1 MEITEIVKGYTLKQ
15 LIKDLTELDYEH
27 FREAYEYLVRNG
39 ECNVWVNG
47 NIRDLTTEEACKI
60 GEIMGQSSHQ
70 IRLCG
75 KLIDPYLLDDC
86 HIVEAARKPCN
97 VDVIRFSF
105 DKSVDMLD
113 RYIWV
118 NIETHK
124 VPESNKEINIDA
136 YDASLTAG
144 VAELSSIKGLF
155 ENPVDK
161 EQYEAARNSV
171 MMKYF
176 RWLEKE
182 PFVFALKYMEMQ
194 MWGLSLPEFLRTM
207 DALDYEG
214 YLSSERAVRP
224 IITEA
229 QIAMRRNLNG

>member
-1 MEITEIVKGYTLKQ
+1 MWTP
-15 LIKDLTELDYEH
+15 
-27 FREAYEYLVRNG
+27 
-39 ECNVWVNG
+39 VW
-47 NIRDLTTEEACKI
+47 
-60 GEIMGQSSHQ
+60 
-70 IRLCG
+70 
-75 KLIDPYLLDDC
+75 
-86 HIVEAARKPCN
+86 
-97 VDVIRFSF
+97 
-105 DKSVDMLD
+105 
-113 RYIWV
+113 
-118 NIETHK
+118 IE
-124 VPESNKEINIDA
+124 PANIDA

-144 VAELSSIKGLF
+144 VAELSSIKRLF

-182 PFVFALKYMEMQ
+182 PFVFAVKYMEMQ
-194 MWGLSLPEFLRTM
+194 MWGLSLPEFLQTM